1 MQHRLVWWVVT
12 ETCPKT
18 LESSLSFL
26 ESETDSGIWCGAV
39 LWCGMDGGPSS
50 CTPFIS
56 KTPTSPN
63 PSWGII
69 EVGKRKCLV
78 SRVSSLYIVL
88 HTDYCGTTVT
98 VTPSASVSHVETSES
113 VLFGSVSQKKMKN
126 SELRKRQWIW
136 TLVNLISGQTKFP
149 NKSFSQCPIRKGET
163 RCENGPEK
171 LQSFGNQS
179 CGSNQEWS
187 V

>member
-1 MQHRLVWWVVT
+1 MQQDVLLHFGVIFLHWNQA
-12 ETCPKT
+12 ETWKN
-18 LESSLSFL
+18 LSFCPAL
-26 ESETDSGIWCGAV
+26 E
-39 LWCGMDGGPSS
+39 LFLPLL
-50 CTPFIS
+50 
-56 KTPTSPN
+56 KT
-63 PSWGII
+63 
-69 EVGKRKCLV
+69 
-78 SRVSSLYIVL
+78 
-88 HTDYCGTTVT
+88 
-98 VTPSASVSHVETSES
+98 
-113 VLFGSVSQKKMKN
+113 VLFVCSRAFSQACFFIVYPHFLVVHPYGKQWGYMEKSYKMQQRKN
-126 SELRKRQWIW
+126 SELRMRQWIW